1 MGFFS
6 DLASDAK
13 GAPLANTRP
22 ARAAGQP
29 AVPPEAPAGALSKS
43 AQTEAPGNTAPADA
57 APAVSGKPSGDDA
70 SRHRDHEAAEAKR
83 RAEWEA
89 AQAER
94 RASEQA
100 QLDRVAAMSPADV
113 AALSVKRVSADTER
127 LTRRNMK
134 DCVSEHVQSLCREN
148 PAFARRVLHPR
159 KTMVNCFKYIYRQ
172 AKTFA
177 EQEMQDLGES
187 HVDGV
192 YGLDVPDGLCYQWAE
207 AYFNDLNAPEDKE
220 KEDKFVPKPYCGGG
234 KAKAA
239 PEKKPAPKPKAK
251 SKAAIDGQISLL
263 GEVG

>member
-13 GAPLANTRP
+13 GAPPANTRP

-29 AVPPEAPAGALSKS
+29 EDPAETLAKS
-43 AQTEAPGNTAPADA
+43 AQPAAPENTAPADT
-57 APAVSGKPSGDDA
+57 APAASGKPPKDDGA
-70 SRHRDHEAAEAKR
+70 RRQAHEAAEAKR
-83 RAEWEA
+83 KAEWEA
-89 AQAER
+89 AQAEKC
-94 RASEQA
+94 ASEQT
-100 QLDRVAAMSPADV
+100 QLDRIAAMSPDDV
-113 AALSVKRVSADTER
+113 AVLSAKRVSADTER

-134 DCVSEHVQSLCREN
+134 DCVSEHIQSLCREN

-172 AKTFA
+172 AREFA
-177 EQEMQDLGES
+177 KQEMQDLGES

-207 AYFNDLNAPEDKE
+207 AYFNDPDAPEDKE
-220 KEDKFVPKPYCGGG
+220 KEDKFVPRPYCGGG

-251 SKAAIDGQISLL
+251 SKAAINGQISLL

>member
-13 GAPLANTRP
+13 GAPPAGTRP
-22 ARAAGQP
+22 ARAEGQP
-29 AVPPEAPAGALSKS
+29 AVPPEAPK
-43 AQTEAPGNTAPADA
+43 NTAPADA

-70 SRHRDHEAAEAKR
+70 ARRRAHEAAEAKR

-134 DCVSEHVQSLCREN
+134 DCVSEHIQSLCRED
-148 PAFARRVLHPR
+148 PAFARGVLHPR
-159 KTMVNCFKYIYRQ
+159 KTMAHCFRYIYRQ
-172 AKTFA
+172 AQEFA
-177 EQEMQDLGES
+177 KQEMKDLGES

-207 AYFNDLNAPEDKE
+207 EYFNEPDAPEDKE
-220 KEDKFVPKPYCGGG
+220 KDDKFVPRPYCGGG
-234 KAKAA
+234 KAKKA

-263 GEVG
+263 GEAG

>member
-13 GAPLANTRP
+13 GASPASTRP

-29 AVPPEAPAGALSKS
+29 AVPPEALAKS
-43 AQTEAPGNTAPADA
+43 AQPEVSENTAPADTV
-57 APAVSGKPSGDDA
+57 PAESGKPSGDDA
-70 SRHRDHEAAEAKR
+70 ARRQAHEAAEAKR
-83 RAEWEA
+83 KAEWEA
-89 AQAER
+89 AQAEK

-134 DCVSEHVQSLCREN
+134 DCVSEHIQSLCRED
-148 PAFARRVLHPR
+148 PAFARQVLHPR
-159 KTMVNCFKYIYRQ
+159 KTMARCFRYIYRQ
-172 AKTFA
+172 AQEFA
-177 EQEMQDLGES
+177 KQEMQDQGEN

-207 AYFNDLNAPEDKE
+207 AYFNDPDAPEDKE
-220 KEDKFVPKPYCGGG
+220 KEDKFVPKPYGG

-239 PEKKPAPKPKAK
+239 PEKKQLPKPKAK

>member
-13 GAPLANTRP
+13 GASPASTRP
-22 ARAAGQP
+22 ARAARQP
-29 AVPPEAPAGALSKS
+29 AVPPEAPAEALSKS
-43 AQTEAPGNTAPADA
+43 AQPEVPENTAPADA

-70 SRHRDHEAAEAKR
+70 ARRRDHEATEAKR
-83 RAEWEA
+83 KAEWEA

-113 AALSVKRVSADTER
+113 AALSAKRVSADTER

-134 DCVSEHVQSLCREN
+134 DCVSEHIQSLCHED

-159 KTMVNCFKYIYRQ
+159 KTMANCFKYIYRQ
-172 AKTFA
+172 AQEFA
-177 EQEMQDLGES
+177 KKEMQDLGES

-207 AYFNDLNAPEDKE
+207 EYFNDLNAPEDKE
-220 KEDKFVPKPYCGGG
+220 KDDKFVPRPYCGG
-234 KAKAA
+234 KAKKA